1 MSDTFATGPKT
12 DLTGKVAVIIGAAHD
27 VGLALALYAADRGMR
42 VALADENEYLLAA
55 ALEQVKAKDVEAIAV
70 PSDVLDLAAVR
81 ELARRS
87 AAELGPPWLVCNNPG
102 VSIEVT
108 LWGVIN
114 GVQVFAPGMAER
126 DGGHIVNIAT
136 TKVFGTRG
144 AAPDA
149 AIAHAIVGLSESLY
163 RELDSMGSQV
173 GVTLV
178 CPAPGDTNIASAS
191 EYQNSAPPSMRYI
204 PLNSLP
210 PAEVAEQIFAAV
222 AARSFWFRAHTSQ
235 LHQMSGPG
243 RASRGRTD
251 GTGKSRIRHC
261 RKQSGAA
268 RQVEEHCRFGVA
280 KHVTHSWKPQ

>member
-1 MSDTFATGPKT
+1 MGPKT
-12 DLTGKVAVIIGAAHD
+12 DLTGKVAVVTGAASG

-42 VALADENEYLLAA
+42 VALADENEYLLAV

-70 PSDVLDLAAVR
+70 PGDVLDLAAVR
-81 ELARRS
+81 ELAGRS

-126 DGGHIVNIAT
+126 DGGHIVNIAAPEM
-136 TKVFGTRG
+136 FGTRG
-144 AAPDA
+144 AAADA
-149 AIAHAIVGLSESLY
+149 AITHAIMGLSESLF

-178 CPAPGDTNIASAS
+178 CPAPGDTNIASTFESQNAAS
-191 EYQNSAPPSMRYI
+191 PSMRYV

-210 PAEVAEQIFAAV
+210 PEEVAEQIFAAV
-222 AARSFWFRAHTSQ
+222 GARRFWFPPHTSQ
-235 LHQMSGPG
+235 LHQMSAPS
-243 RASRGRTD
+243 RAPWASAA
-251 GTGKSRIRHC
+251 KSEIQRA

-268 RQVEEHCRFGVA
+268 RQAAEYCRVA
-280 KHVTHSWKPQ
+280 KHVTHSWKSQ